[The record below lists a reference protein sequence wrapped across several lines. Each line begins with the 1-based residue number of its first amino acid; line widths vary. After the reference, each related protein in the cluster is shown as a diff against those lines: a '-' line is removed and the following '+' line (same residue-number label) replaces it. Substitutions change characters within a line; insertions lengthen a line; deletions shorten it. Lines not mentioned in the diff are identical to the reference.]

1 MPTPPLTGPEAIQH
15 ALSLLDLDAL
25 EKEQRGVIR
34 SKKKTAR
41 PRAVRLI
48 NIIGGMRKNEIR
60 PDQLMLS
67 SVPVIPPAFRPFSV
81 TGDTFLPGDANEL
94 YRDLLEYRRLYRET
108 EEALGR
114 EGSGEVY
121 GDLHDAVRAAFGYGE
136 SPNPKTR
143 SRGVKG
149 FFETVV
155 GTTPKTGFFQSKMLA
170 KPVDNVGRGVIIPDA
185 DLGLNDVAI
194 PRDMAWR
201 MYGSYVQRRLV
212 RSGMS
217 PAAALKHVTE
227 RSAQAQKA
235 LEAELPHRP
244 VVLTRAPV
252 WHRFG
257 VIGQNPRLTDGD
269 AIRINTFI
277 TDGAGADFDGDTMAV
292 HVPSGEEA
300 IADVRERLMADKM
313 LFSIK
318 NPDKVVPVPKHEQL
332 VVLGDA
338 ASGKRHKFRNEDEA
352 MAAIDSGAV
361 DLNDEIE
368 LSDA

>member
-1 MPTPPLTGPEAIQH
+1 MTAPPLTGPEAIQH
-15 ALSLLDLDAL
+15 ALSLIDLDAL
-25 EKEQRGVIR
+25 EEEQRDVIR
-34 SKKKTAR
+34 KKKKTAR

-48 NIIGGMRKNEIR
+48 NIISGMRKNEVK

-94 YRDLLEYRRLYRET
+94 YRDLLEYRRLYKDT
-108 EEALGR
+108 EASLGR

-121 GDLHDAVRAAFGYGE
+121 SDMNNAVKAAFGYGE

-155 GTTPKTGFFQSKMLA
+155 GTTPKTGFFQSKMLS
-170 KPVDNVGRGVIIPDA
+170 KPVDTVGRGVIIPDA
-185 DLGLNDVAI
+185 DLGMNDVAI
-194 PRDMAWR
+194 PREMAWR

-217 PAAALKHVTE
+217 PPAALKHVVG

-235 LEAELPHRP
+235 LEAELPYRP
-244 VVLTRAPV
+244 VILTRAPV

-257 VIGQNPRLTDGD
+257 VVGQNPRLTDGD

-277 TDGAGADFDGDTMAV
+277 TDGAGADFDGDTMSV
-292 HVPSGEEA
+292 HVPSGDDA

-332 VVLGDA
+332 VSLGDKP
-338 ASGKRHKFRNEDEA
+338 SGRKHKFGSEAEA
-352 MAAIDSGAV
+352 MAAIDSGAI
-361 DLNDEIE
+361 DLNDDIE
-368 LSDA
+368 F